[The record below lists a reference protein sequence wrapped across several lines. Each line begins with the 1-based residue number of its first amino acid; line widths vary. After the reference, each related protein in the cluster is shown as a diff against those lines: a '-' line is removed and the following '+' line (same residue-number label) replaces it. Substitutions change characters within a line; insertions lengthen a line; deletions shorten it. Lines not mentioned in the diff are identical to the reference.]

1 MVNAIE
7 LSTVGLDPS
16 ILSPPTLFAQLD
28 AVGQF
33 FNQISSELGTFLPS
47 LLGAILIMIVGWIV
61 ATIAATAAKQLLSR
75 TDWDN
80 RIYTY
85 FTGSSIGAR
94 PPTEKWV
101 AAIVFWVIMI
111 FALVA
116 FFSALKLTAV
126 SQPLNQFLDVIF
138 DFLPQLISAAGLAL
152 VAWLIATG
160 CKLLL
165 VRVLEPMKLDDRLAE
180 ASQDGEGRSPFPLN
194 ETLGTALYWLIWLLF
209 LPAILGVL
217 QLEGV
222 LQPIQNLLDTIL
234 GALPNIITAG
244 FVLGVGWL
252 VATLVRK
259 ILVGFLQSVG
269 TDRIGAKVGLSE
281 TEEGTKLSDLL
292 GLLAFVLILVPI
304 IVAAL
309 EELAIEAISSPAI
322 AMLNQFMT
330 ALPQVFTA
338 AVLLVVFFVIGRFLS
353 EIVTDLLTGF
363 GFDNVLN
370 WLGLS
375 TPTSL
380 PPTLTTGAGEG
391 EAEPAGE
398 LPVRTPSQ
406 LAGTVVL
413 VLIMMF
419 ASVMAAEVLALGNV
433 TEIARAILRVFVRI
447 LSGVAIF
454 GVGLYLA
461 NLASNLL
468 ASAGSGQAR
477 IMGQVAKVAIIIL
490 VSAMALQHIG
500 VAESIV
506 TRAFT
511 LFLGA
516 IAVAVAIAFGWGGRE
531 IAAEKIRAWWDEFDR
546 QS

>member
-1 MVNAIE
+1 MVNTQ
-7 LSTVGLDPS
+7 LSTVGLDPG
-16 ILSPPTLFAQLD
+16 ILSPPTIFAQLD

-33 FNQISSELGTFLPS
+33 FTQISSQLGTFVPS
-47 LLGAILIMIVGWIV
+47 LLGAILILVVGWIV
-61 ATIAATAAKQLLSR
+61 ATFVATAAKQLLSR

-80 RIYTY
+80 RIYNY
-85 FTGSSIGAR
+85 FTGQSLGTR
-94 PPTEKWV
+94 PPTEQWA

-116 FFSALKLTAV
+116 FFSALKLTSV
-126 SQPLNQFLDVIF
+126 SEPLNQFLDVIF
-138 DFLPQLISAAGLAL
+138 DFLPQLISAVGLAL

-165 VRVLEPMKLDDRLAE
+165 VRVLGPMKLDDRLAE
-180 ASQDGEGRSPFPLN
+180 ASQEGEGGPPFPLN

-217 QLEGV
+217 QLQGV
-222 LQPIQNLLDTIL
+222 LDPIQNLLDTIL
-234 GALPNIITAG
+234 GALPNIIKAG
-244 FVLGVGWL
+244 FVFAVGWL

-259 ILVGFLQSVG
+259 ILVGFLKSVG

-292 GLLAFVLILVPI
+292 GLLAFVLILIPI
-304 IVAAL
+304 VVAAL
-309 EELAIEAISSPAI
+309 EELKIAAISTPAI

-330 ALPQVFTA
+330 VLPQVFTA
-338 AVLLVVFFVIGRFLS
+338 AALLVVFFVIGRFLS
-353 EIVTDLLTGF
+353 DIVTDLLTGF
-363 GFDNVLN
+363 GFDNVLS
-370 WLGLS
+370 WLGIS
-375 TPTSL
+375 SPPSL
-380 PPTLTTGAGEG
+380 PPTLASATGEG
-391 EAEPAGE
+391 EGE
-398 LPVRTPSQ
+398 STGDLSVRTPSQ

-461 NLASNLL
+461 SLASNLL
-468 ASAGSGQAR
+468 SSAGTGQSR
-477 IMGQVAKVAIIIL
+477 IMGQVAKVAILVL

-516 IAVAVAIAFGWGGRE
+516 IAVAVAIAFGWGGRD
-531 IAAEKIRAWWDEFDR
+531 IAAEKLRAWWDEFDR
-546 QS
+546 QR

>member
-1 MVNAIE
+1 MVNTQ
-7 LSTVGLDPS
+7 LSTVGLDPG
-16 ILSPPTLFAQLD
+16 ILSPPTIFAQLD

-33 FNQISSELGTFLPS
+33 FTQISSQLGTFVPS
-47 LLGAILIMIVGWIV
+47 LLGAILILIVGWIV
-61 ATIAATAAKQLLSR
+61 ATFVATAAKQILSR
-75 TDWDN
+75 TDWDD
-80 RIYTY
+80 RIYNY
-85 FTGSSIGAR
+85 FTGQSLGTR
-94 PPTEKWV
+94 PPTEQWV

-116 FFSALKLTAV
+116 FFSALKLTSV
-126 SQPLNQFLDVIF
+126 SEPLNQFLDVIF
-138 DFLPQLISAAGLAL
+138 DFLPQLISAVGLAL

-165 VRVLEPMKLDDRLAE
+165 VRVLAPMKLDDRLAE
-180 ASQDGEGRSPFPLN
+180 ASQEGEGGPSFPLN

-217 QLEGV
+217 QLQGV
-222 LQPIQNLLDTIL
+222 LDPIQNLLDTIL
-234 GALPNIITAG
+234 GALPNIIKAG
-244 FVLGVGWL
+244 FVFAVGWL

-259 ILVGFLQSVG
+259 ILVGFLKSVG

-292 GLLAFVLILVPI
+292 GLLAFVLILIPI
-304 IVAAL
+304 VVAAL
-309 EELAIEAISSPAI
+309 EELKIAAISTPAI

-330 ALPQVFTA
+330 VLPQVFTA
-338 AVLLVVFFVIGRFLS
+338 AALLVVFFVIGRFLS
-353 EIVTDLLTGF
+353 DIVTDLLTGF
-363 GFDNVLN
+363 GFDNVLG
-370 WLGLS
+370 WLGIS
-375 TPTSL
+375 SPPSL
-380 PPTLTTGAGEG
+380 PPTLASGTGDGEG
-391 EAEPAGE
+391 ESTGD
-398 LPVRTPSQ
+398 LQVRTPSQ

-419 ASVMAAEVLALGNV
+419 ASVMAAEVLALGNI

-468 ASAGSGQAR
+468 SSAGTGQSR
-477 IMGQVAKVAIIIL
+477 IMGQVAKVAILVL

-516 IAVAVAIAFGWGGRE
+516 IALAVAIAFGWGGRD
-531 IAAEKIRAWWDEFDR
+531 IAAEKLRAWWDEFDR
-546 QS
+546 QR

>member
-1 MVNAIE
+1 MVNTQ
-7 LSTVGLDPS
+7 LSTVGLDPG
-16 ILSPPTLFAQLD
+16 ILSPPTIFAQLD

-33 FNQISSELGTFLPS
+33 FTQISSQLGTFLPS
-47 LLGAILIMIVGWIV
+47 LLGAILILIVGWIV
-61 ATIAATAAKQLLSR
+61 ATIAATAVKQLLNR
-75 TDWDN
+75 TDWDD
-80 RIYTY
+80 RIYNY
-85 FTGSSIGAR
+85 FTGQSLGTR
-94 PPTEKWV
+94 PPTEQWA

-138 DFLPQLISAAGLAL
+138 DFLPQLLSAAGLAL

-160 CKLLL
+160 CKMLL
-165 VRVLEPMKLDDRLAE
+165 VRVLAPMRLDDRLAE
-180 ASQDGEGRSPFPLN
+180 ASEGEGASPFPLN

-222 LQPIQNLLDTIL
+222 LDPIQNLLDTIL

-244 FVLGVGWL
+244 FVFGVGWL

-259 ILVGFLQSVG
+259 ILVGFLKSVG

-292 GLLAFVLILVPI
+292 GLVAFVLILVPI
-304 IVAAL
+304 VVAAL
-309 EELAIEAISSPAI
+309 EELKIEAISSPAI

-330 ALPQVFTA
+330 VLPQVFTA
-338 AVLLVVFFVIGRFLS
+338 AALLVVFYVIGRFLS
-353 EIVTDLLTGF
+353 EIVTDLLAGF
-363 GFDNVLN
+363 GFDNILS
-370 WLGLS
+370 WLGIS
-375 TPTSL
+375 SPPSL
-380 PPTLTTGAGEG
+380 PSALTSAAGEG
-391 EAEPAGE
+391 EGESAGE

-413 VLIMMF
+413 VLIMLF

-461 NLASNLL
+461 NLASSLL
-468 ASAGSGQAR
+468 SSAGTGQSR
-477 IMGQVAKVAIIIL
+477 IMGQVARVAILVL

-500 VAESIV
+500 LAESIV

-546 QS
+546 QR